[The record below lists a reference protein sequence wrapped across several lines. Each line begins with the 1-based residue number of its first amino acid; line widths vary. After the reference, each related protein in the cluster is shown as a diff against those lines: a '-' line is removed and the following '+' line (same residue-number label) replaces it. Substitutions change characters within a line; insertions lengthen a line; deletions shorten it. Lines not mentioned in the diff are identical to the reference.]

1 LGRKV
6 KFIRRKREARCF
18 NPKEFMEKKVLDAC
32 PCTEDDFECDYGFF
46 KKNATQFVCEP
57 INDQYAKK
65 IDTEA
70 P

>member
-1 LGRKV
+1 
-6 KFIRRKREARCF
+6 
-18 NPKEFMEKKVLDAC
+18 MEKKVLDAC